1 MESSTAYTLLVS
13 SRAQKEMAASWQWY
27 EEREEGLG
35 DRMVAAVMQKLS
47 TIAKNPELFSIKHS
61 PYREVKVSIFPFVV
75 VYKIYKRKRMIEAI
89 SVFHTSR
96 NPKRKY

>member
-1 MESSTAYTLLVS
+1 MAGDPVYTVIVTAK
-13 SRAQKEMAASWQWY
+13 AQKELAEAWRWY

-35 DRMVAAVMQKLS
+35 DRLVAAVMQKLN
-47 TIAKNPELFSIKHS
+47 TIGKGPEIFSVKHR
-61 PYREVKVSIFPFVV
+61 PYREAKVSVFPFLI
-75 VYKIYKRKRMIEAI
+75 VYKINGKQKLVEAV

>member
-1 MESSTAYTLLVS
+1 MENNPVYSVIISSK
-13 SRAQKEMAASWQWY
+13 AQKEMAASWLWY

-35 DRMVAAVMQKLS
+35 DRLYEAVKQKLN
-47 TIAKNPELFSIKHS
+47 TIAKNPEIFSMKRS
-61 PYREVKVSIFPFVV
+61 PYREAKVAIFPFVI
-75 VYKIYKRKRMIEAI
+75 VYKIYKRKRLIEAV

>member
-1 MESSTAYTLLVS
+1 MDGNPVYTIIISSK
-13 SRAQKEMAASWQWY
+13 AQREMAASWLWY

-35 DRMVAAVMQKLS
+35 DRLYAAVMQKLNI
-47 TIAKNPELFSIKHS
+47 IAKNSDLFSIKHN
-61 PYREVKVSIFPFVV
+61 PYREAKVSIFPFVI
-75 VYKIYKRKRMIEAI
+75 VYKIHKKKKLIEAV

>member
-1 MESSTAYTLLVS
+1 MEGNSVYTVILSSK
-13 SRAQKEMAASWQWY
+13 AQKELAAAWQWY

-35 DRMVAAVMQKLS
+35 DRLVALVMQKLNS
-47 TIAKNPELFSIKHS
+47 VVNTPALFLIKHK
-61 PYREVKVSIFPFVV
+61 PYREAKVSVFPFLI
-75 VYKIYKRKRMIEAI
+75 VYKVYEKRKIIEAV